1 MDGSEFHGSSCNFLL
16 VKLSFNSVPYP
27 LRPSPLLS
35 HALFYSHRPPLFQ
48 IPFSSSLFSPLESPG
63 SESPAGSPHV
73 VVNSNGSVNGQGTGG
88 IGILG
93 PNPSPDGRQ
102 LSPLTSPLLTD
113 AGCVRN
119 DDDEE
124 ARRKVG
130 TQTGRGWTENIHFV
144 QI

>member
-1 MDGSEFHGSSCNFLL
+1 M
-16 VKLSFNSVPYP
+16 
-27 LRPSPLLS
+27 
-35 HALFYSHRPPLFQ
+35 
-48 IPFSSSLFSPLESPG
+48 
-63 SESPAGSPHV
+63 
-73 VVNSNGSVNGQGTGG
+73 VVNSNGSVNGQGIGG

-93 PNPSPDGRQ
+93 QCPDGRQ

-130 TQTGRGWTENIHFV
+130 MQTGRGWTENIHSGSFIHRTETNV
-144 QI
+144 VVLTKPEL

>member
-1 MDGSEFHGSSCNFLL
+1 M
-16 VKLSFNSVPYP
+16 
-27 LRPSPLLS
+27 
-35 HALFYSHRPPLFQ
+35 
-48 IPFSSSLFSPLESPG
+48 
-63 SESPAGSPHV
+63 
-73 VVNSNGSVNGQGTGG
+73 VVNSNGAVNGQGIGG

-93 PNPSPDGRQ
+93 QCPDGRQ

-130 TQTGRGWTENIHFV
+130 MQTGRGWTENIHSG
-144 QI
+144 QIKNQPTAVLYMELRQMLLF